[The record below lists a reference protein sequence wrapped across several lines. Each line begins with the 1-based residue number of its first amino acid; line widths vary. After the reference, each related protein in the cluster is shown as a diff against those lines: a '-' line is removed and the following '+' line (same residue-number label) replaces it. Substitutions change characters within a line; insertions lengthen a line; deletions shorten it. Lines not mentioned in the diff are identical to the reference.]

1 MPSLTSPTLAEADLG
16 DGLRIRLIR
25 GDALTPAD
33 QAASLSVIRAAFGR
47 WPSFE
52 LPVPAIDHL
61 RWKLS
66 GPYPRDT
73 GYVRLTEKHGRLA
86 GFAHAPR
93 QDMFVCGRRRIGLG
107 GGDTSMH
114 PDFQGQGLYRARVR
128 FDENL
133 TDLYETG
140 LTFSSNPTV
149 AVATERDPNS
159 HWLGNRIAVRLR
171 VLDAWK
177 MTAGQPTRLRTWARG
192 AAHYGARIAGSA
204 ADGLSGGAS
213 PAVELREISRF
224 DERIDAFFEE
234 ASKPFDFIVDRTAR
248 YLNWRYCDPRGG
260 VFAPVLAELDR
271 EILGYAA
278 FKTSGGHG
286 YLADLLA
293 LPGRRDVAAALIRHA
308 IAAAR
313 RHRAMD
319 LTCWMPLHH
328 PYTELLRRHGFFDSR
343 RNAGASFVTGNAVP
357 PGDLAFL
364 KEPTARA
371 HITLGD
377 SDWI

>member
-1 MPSLTSPTLAEADLG
+1 MIE
-16 DGLRIRLIR
+16 
-25 GDALTPAD
+25 
-33 QAASLSVIRAAFGR
+33 AAFGR

-66 GPYPRDT
+66 GPYPGDT
-73 GYVRLTEKHGRLA
+73 GYVRLTEKDGRLA

-93 QDMFVCGRRRIGLG
+93 QDTIVSGRRRIGLG

-114 PDFQGQGLYRARVR
+114 PDFQGQGLYQTRIR

-159 HWLGNRIAVRLR
+159 HWLGNRIAVRVR
-171 VLDAWK
+171 VLDAWR
-177 MTAGQPTRLRTWARG
+177 MAAGRRTSLRAWMKG
-192 AAHYGARIAGSA
+192 AADHAAEIAGTVGDALSDRRSSA
-204 ADGLSGGAS
+204 VGM
-213 PAVELREISRF
+213 REISRF

-234 ASKPFDFIVDRTAR
+234 ASKPFDFIVDRSAH
-248 YLNWRYCDPRGG
+248 YVNWRYCDPRGG
-260 VFAPVLAELDR
+260 IFIPVLAELDGK
-271 EILGYAA
+271 ILGYAVL
-278 FKTSGGHG
+278 KMSGGLG
-286 YLADLLA
+286 YVADLLA
-293 LPGRRDVAAALIRHA
+293 LPGRRDVAAALMRYA

-313 RHRAMD
+313 RHRAMA
-319 LTCWMPLHH
+319 LSCWMPLHH
-328 PYTELLRRHGFFDSR
+328 PYTGLLRRHGFFDSH
-343 RNAGASFVTGNAVP
+343 RNAGASIAIGRAMQSEN
-357 PGDLAFL
+357 LAFL
-364 KEPTARA
+364 AQPNSRT